1 MCILYHAAT
10 TTRLVQFLNAHARP
24 TSPPLPRSARQNPF
38 FSLSFGFEW
47 RKSVWYVG
55 GTRREGAWLFAIQ
68 VRGPL
73 SVFRVRFFSVRFLS
87 FRQIMLCA
95 RRCYHFFVFLCNW
108 TWSKDILM
116 AGRERLLGPFA
127 RSTIHRSEVSC
138 GVDH

>member
-1 MCILYHAAT
+1 MCGMWAE
-10 TTRLVQFLNAHARP
+10 P
-24 TSPPLPRSARQNPF
+24 
-38 FSLSFGFEW
+38 GE
-47 RKSVWYVG
+47 K
-55 GTRREGAWLFAIQ
+55 AWLFAIQ